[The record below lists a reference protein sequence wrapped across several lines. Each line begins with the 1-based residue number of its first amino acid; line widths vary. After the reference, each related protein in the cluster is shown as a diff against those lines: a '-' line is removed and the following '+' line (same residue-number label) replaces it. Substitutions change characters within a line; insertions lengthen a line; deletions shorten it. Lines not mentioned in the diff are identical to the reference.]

1 MAALWYSSL
10 AVSSALH
17 PILTLASAR
26 LSSSATYKLCT
37 NESDMCTILYL
48 AQLYFNVQT
57 NHIKMQCLVEM
68 QSVSVGLGW
77 ELKFGVSNK
86 LWCWSCWLD
95 HMLCNENIKPGCWEV
110 PVIAPLWVCRSSRA
124 PAEPQ
129 SPLQFLSSC
138 WRPVTFAVFPSLC
151 ISLCWPRSFLG
162 PR

>member
-1 MAALWYSSL
+1 MMAAQRYSSL

-37 NESDMCTILYL
+37 NESEMCTILYL

-86 LWCWSCWLD
+86 L
-95 HMLCNENIKPGCWEV
+95 
-110 PVIAPLWVCRSSRA
+110 
-124 PAEPQ
+124 
-129 SPLQFLSSC
+129 
-138 WRPVTFAVFPSLC
+138 
-151 ISLCWPRSFLG
+151 
-162 PR
+162 